1 MIRADAFP
9 PDVWESICTPMH
21 LILPG
26 DPSGSGRGAL
36 YLGSWTA
43 AVDNDLLARHRVN
56 AIVECH
62 DAPWGACDSHSS
74 SSEDLI
80 VNGSMT
86 PTLARSSTSTSQPM
100 SSIRPPLSRSASSS
114 LVPSYS
120 NHSNGSNASG
130 IQQAKFGR
138 FKVAIADSA
147 APDVLAPHLD
157 DAVRFIR
164 DRLTKGENVLVHCQ
178 QGISRSPAIVTAF
191 LMREQSIPYE
201 AALHLVK
208 SRRKCVKPNAGFE
221 KTLRSWK

>member
-114 LVPSYS
+114 LIPSYS

-178 QGISRSPAIVTAF
+178 QVRLLSRHSRSIHVRIIDFFICVFYVICIYSAF
-191 LMREQSIPYE
+191 ILPS
-201 AALHLVK
+201 
-208 SRRKCVKPNAGFE
+208 
-221 KTLRSWK
+221 